1 MIKLFEFQEKEIRT
15 TLINGE
21 LWFSGQDV
29 FTILGLTWKGASDLI
44 KKRGIST
51 KRVMKK
57 GYETF
62 GGIQEMVF
70 IDEIALYKISLR
82 ANKSEVADKFTDWVS
97 ELLVKIRKAVDSG
110 NTYELKEHLNIK
122 IQKEY
127 SKQINSLNFR
137 NGGIEQTID
146 YNTKNCKL
154 HTNLTPKEV
163 IEIGKQQGLK
173 SKDTT
178 SAKQVLRTLKPE
190 LSASM
195 SFTDKLVS
203 ENNIKHE
210 LAAQTSTELVQPLFK
225 RLMELG
231 ISYEQLK

>member
-15 TLINGE
+15 TLINGD

-44 KKRGIST
+44 KKRGVST
-51 KRVMKK
+51 KRVVKK

-127 SKQINSLNFR
+127 SKQINALNFK
-137 NGGIEQTID
+137 NGGVEQTID